1 MAAITIP
8 TTVESTP
15 TTFTPAFPFVAQT
28 NDFDDVFAC
37 AAMLSG
43 KTIEEVREIAVAKT
57 KHPARGPYYLGE
69 TQIAA
74 LLAQLGLVATV
85 YKEVGRVADIPDV
98 ALLLVDYNADMEVG
112 RHILFHRAKASH
124 ASGTTIEYALDPA
137 PWCKPAD
144 RVRTN
149 FKSIAGHWAIGI
161 HAMNTKASAS
171 K

>member
-1 MAAITIP
+1 MPAITIP

-15 TTFTPAFPFVAQT
+15 NTFTPAFTFIAQT

-43 KTIEEVREIAVAKT
+43 KTIEEVRDIAIAKT

-69 TQIAA
+69 TRIAP
-74 LLAQLGLVATV
+74 LFAQLGLVATV
-85 YKEVGRVADIPDV
+85 YKEIGRVADIPDV
-98 ALLLVDYNADMEVG
+98 AFLIVDYNADMEIG

-124 ASGTTIEYALDPA
+124 ASGTTIETLDPA
-137 PWCKPAD
+137 PWCKPVD
-144 RVRTN
+144 RARTN
-149 FKSIAGHWAIGI
+149 FKSVSGTWAAGI
-161 HAMNTKASAS
+161 HATNTKGGSG

>member
-1 MAAITIP
+1 MPAITIP

-43 KTIEEVREIAVAKT
+43 KKIEEVREIAIAKT
-57 KHPARGPYYLGE
+57 RHPARGPYYLGE
-69 TQIAA
+69 ERIAA
-74 LLAQLGLVATV
+74 LLAQFGLVASV
-85 YKEVGRVADIPDV
+85 YKEVTKVADLPDV
-98 ALLLVDYNADMEVG
+98 ALLLVDYHAEMEMG
-112 RHILFHRAKASH
+112 RHILFHRAKATH
-124 ASGTTIEYALDPA
+124 TPGTTIEYALDPA
-137 PWCKPAD
+137 PWQKPTD

-161 HAMNTKASAS
+161 HAMGAKAGAG